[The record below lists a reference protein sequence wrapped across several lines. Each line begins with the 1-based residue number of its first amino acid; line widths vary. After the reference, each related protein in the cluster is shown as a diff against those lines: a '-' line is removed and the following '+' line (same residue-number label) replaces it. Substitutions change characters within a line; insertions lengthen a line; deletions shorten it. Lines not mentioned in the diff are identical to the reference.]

1 MSSASV
7 NPDNQSAFKR
17 GTGGRSSFNGVV
29 ATVFGATG
37 YLGRTLMPKL
47 GKIGTQV
54 IVPYRD
60 DEYRIMPLKVCGDLG
75 QILFSPFHLR
85 DEESLYK
92 VMKYS
97 NVVINI
103 INKPQETPNFTYN
116 DVHVEGSRRI
126 ARIAKECGVKRL
138 IHCSIM
144 NASPDPPAV
153 IMPKG
158 SDYIRSKVKI
168 FSPSLPLFFF
178 FCYLYLTHVE
188 EAPQQAPQPRA
199 DFYRAR
205 FQVGEQPSDTG
216 DHVAEVV
223 QWYGEQAVLE
233 EFPEA
238 TIFRPCWSY
247 GLERG
252 LFAYYMSR
260 WRRFHYTIYLWN
272 KGKGIYKYP
281 LFVSDLAQGI
291 VNASLDPS
299 SAGKIYQ
306 AMGPHRYELNEMV
319 NYIFNLVVHP
329 YQIPMAYSIKDL
341 RRAYHYC
348 FNVTILSCMSRMIV
362 KMHETVSTRGGVV
375 SWDKLE
381 VEHSTEEYDPNLP
394 TLLDLGVKLT
404 SIEDR
409 FMFESK
415 FYRPWVGYEPE
426 FGEIDMDQVPLPKR
440 APFY

>member
-1 MSSASV
+1 MLEGVGVNLSV
-7 NPDNQSAFKR
+7 VSQ
-17 GTGGRSSFNGVV
+17 
-29 ATVFGATG
+29 
-37 YLGRTLMPKL
+37 
-47 GKIGTQV
+47 
-54 IVPYRD
+54 
-60 DEYRIMPLKVCGDLG
+60 
-75 QILFSPFHLR
+75 PFHLR

-116 DVHVEGSRRI
+116 DVHVEGSRKI

-158 SDYIRSKVKI
+158 SDYIRSK
-168 FSPSLPLFFF
+168 
-178 FCYLYLTHVE
+178 
-188 EAPQQAPQPRA
+188 
-199 DFYRAR
+199 
-205 FQVGEQPSDTG
+205 
-216 DHVAEVV
+216 
-223 QWYGEQAVLE
+223 WYGEQAVLE

-341 RRAYHYC
+341 RRAYHYW
-348 FNVTILSCMSRMIV
+348 MIV